1 MTKPL
6 INVCTHFICF
16 RDPER
21 NVCTHFIC
29 FHDPFLN
36 VCTHFICYRDKFLND
51 RDLFICFF
59 DFLSAERVFGE
70 SAFEPKNQKKGISTQ
85 RYRVFSGQ
93 KRLF

>member
-21 NVCTHFIC
+21 NVRTHFIC
-29 FHDPFLN
+29 FRDPFLN
-36 VCTHFICYRDKFLND
+36 VCDLLSNDRDKFSND

-59 DFLSAERVFGE
+59 DFLSAERVFEEG
-70 SAFEPKNQKKGISTQ
+70 AFEAKNQKKGISTQ